1 MYDPSK
7 IKVPPRPFVYLNKI
21 DFPDERPKKVRLP
34 LKWQDFLDL
43 IEAELELKRPV
54 KQVLSKSGEQYK
66 TIESIPERSH
76 LLISCA
82 NPIVED
88 DNAPVYKSRLPLNI
102 VSQAALNLPTVKQP
116 KPKPKREDAIQHQV
130 LAASNQT
137 VQSNMRDSLLT
148 LFASLTPEQKAALPS
163 SQALTKLLNDT
174 AYYSLEHSLL
184 SQFIGPSSVIFNTE
198 IGKLTSS
205 WVIDRLKGLKVY
217 DCQFVLV
224 GPTKSGKSTLLMTF
238 VMMFYQKLQI
248 SGEASNYLV
257 FPLNWSLY
265 SIFLDDI
272 SKLYNIFVT
281 TIFESLRSTKM
292 NLIPIIAP
300 LQQWFQ
306 LLITIPA
313 FSPLPP
319 VVLHYPGIS
328 PDAIVNVGMKIY
340 KAWNSKSGLK
350 DFLIQMARLPTM
362 IAHAFGMKNCVYVF
376 DHFDACGYLI
386 EPTNRFPES
395 NEAVSLTSVLC
406 TALSDSIYFIATL
419 DDFEFFEN
427 FTLQNYR
434 QLSTERIIS
443 FANEDEKDKNEIL
456 IAQPPVTISIDS
468 CRGCP
473 AYCATFKRLCEL
485 IKSTSE
491 KTAVKNQ
498 FSSLKSIVDTS
509 RKNILKQEIYRFCKL
524 LASEDSDEIFTTEVL
539 NELESKSEYDV
550 RLRNV

>member
-7 IKVPPRPFVYLNKI
+7 IKAPQRPIVYLNKI

-34 LKWQDFLDL
+34 LKWQEFLEL
-43 IEAELELKRPV
+43 AATELELKRPV
-54 KQVLSKSGEQYK
+54 KQVLSKSGEQY
-66 TIESIPERSH
+66 TSIESIPERSH
-76 LLISCA
+76 LFIACA

-88 DNAPVYKSRLPLNI
+88 DDAPVYKSRLPLNI
-102 VSQAALNLPTVKQP
+102 VSQAALNLPPVKQP

-137 VQSNMRDSLLT
+137 VQSNMRDSILT
-148 LFASLTPEQKAALPS
+148 LFASLSPEQKAALPS
-163 SQALTKLLNDT
+163 APALTKLLNDT
-174 AYYSLEHSLL
+174 SYYSLEHTLL
-184 SQFIGPSSVIFNTE
+184 SQFIGPSSVIFNSE

-205 WVIDRLKGLKVY
+205 WVIDRLKGLKIP

-248 SGEASNYLV
+248 SGEATNYLI

-306 LLITIPA
+306 FLITIPA

-319 VVLHYPGIS
+319 VVLHFPGIS
-328 PDAIVNVGMKIY
+328 TDAIINVGMKIH

-350 DFLIQMARLPTM
+350 DFLVQMARLPIM
-362 IAHAFGMKNCVYVF
+362 IAHAFGMKNSVYVF

-386 EPTNRFPES
+386 EPNSRFSES
-395 NEAVSLTSVLC
+395 EEPVSLTNVLC
-406 TALSDSIYFIATL
+406 NALTDSIYFIATL

-427 FTLQNYR
+427 FSLQNYR
-434 QLSTERIIS
+434 QLSTERIIPLPDE
-443 FANEDEKDKNEIL
+443 NEKENVNEIL
-456 IAQPPVTISIDS
+456 IAQPPLTISIES

-485 IKSTSE
+485 VKTTNE

-498 FSSLKSIVDTS
+498 FSTLKSIVDAS

-524 LASEDSDEIFTTEVL
+524 LATEDSDDIFTSEVL
-539 NELESKSEYDV
+539 TELESRPEYDI
-550 RLRNV
+550 RLR